1 MSINRKASFGII
13 YPVINP
19 PGNGFPGASVGPLAG
34 KKQDSHAILYNG
46 LNWLNGCLGFDVGAG
61 IVPISAKL
69 FFAEKAEKM
78 NIEHRTPNI
87 ERRILM
93 ALRFVYFKSSEP
105 QNVERQLFRFPQPFL

>member
-13 YPVINP
+13 YPVINI

-78 NIEHRTPNI
+78 NIEHRTSNVQH
-87 ERRILM
+87 RIRYSVELQKGLGKTEQLPFDI
-93 ALRFVYFKSSEP
+93 LRFA
-105 QNVERQLFRFPQPFL
+105 